1 MTIRVPDCEDMP
13 TKYLDLGE
21 YSSSRPLTTAGVR
34 SVAFFGTRMDIC
46 SRLVECSSNSLCV
59 HVAIRSENFREAAA
73 GFVIEDACVVAGK
86 GYMVPLYIVFEQ
98 EEGGSSI
105 DDEHR

>member
-1 MTIRVPDCEDMP
+1 
-13 TKYLDLGE
+13 
-21 YSSSRPLTTAGVR
+21 
-34 SVAFFGTRMDIC
+34 
-46 SRLVECSSNSLCV
+46 
-59 HVAIRSENFREAAA
+59 VAIRSENFREAAA

-105 DDEHR
+105 DEEHR